1 MDKNYDE
8 ETLKRSEEMLKII
21 QETEAQFAQS
31 KIEELFGIDQ
41 IAVQMHDTFIDELNK
56 MEIKE

>member
-31 KIEELFGIDQ
+31 KSEELFGIEP
-41 IAVQMHDTFIDELNK
+41 IAVQMHDTFIDELK
-56 MEIKE
+56 KIEIKE